1 MADWAV
7 GTSSE
12 AGLGLGACLALCQEN
27 VVADE
32 QGEHGEQERTRSTPS
47 PHSYAPP
54 PLRYPTKHL
63 TQVVDTAALSILP
76 FHFQPI
82 YSQSHRTTRVTKN
95 MLGKV
100 FFSLLLLFFAL

>member
-1 MADWAV
+1 MLRVADWAV

-47 PHSYAPP
+47 PHPYAPP
-54 PLRYPTKHL
+54 TPHPLSV
-63 TQVVDTAALSILP
+63 TQPST
-76 FHFQPI
+76 
-82 YSQSHRTTRVTKN
+82 
-95 MLGKV
+95 
-100 FFSLLLLFFAL
+100 